1 LDTKTSLATSPSCSK
16 LLFVV
21 ESSFIMKI
29 YIHTIYYNLD
39 TKKNISQHFIP
50 LDNSNNGNEWFEFLP
65 ILNYLQR
72 TELEE
77 NAFYGFLSPKFTKKT
92 GYQPSYVIDLITQ
105 YGNIADIFLFS
116 PGWDQISYF
125 LNPWEQG
132 EVWHPGLMSASQRFL
147 DNYGLKLNLSSL
159 VTDTTN
165 SVFSNYIVAKKNYW
179 LNWLKIAKSF
189 YCYAENENN
198 LIKNQ
203 KICYGSKE
211 NQYPLKTF
219 IQERFASLVMLNHNY
234 KILTPDQ
241 SLTSPIFTKI
251 FSDDIN
257 TRRLLITCDVLKKI
271 YKKSLN
277 PHVLETY
284 WSTRNLIK
292 FSLPN

>member
-1 LDTKTSLATSPSCSK
+1 
-16 LLFVV
+16 
-21 ESSFIMKI
+21 MKI
-29 YIHTIYYNLD
+29 YIHTIYYNFD
-39 TKKNISQHFIP
+39 TKKNISPHFIP
-50 LDNSNNGNEWFEFLP
+50 LDNSNNNGNEWFEFLP
-65 ILNYLQR
+65 ILNYLQSN
-72 TELEE
+72 ELEE
-77 NAFYGFLSPKFTKKT
+77 NAFYGFLSPKFSKKT
-92 GYQPSYVIDLITQ
+92 GYQPSYVIDLITK

-132 EVWHPGLMSASQRFL
+132 EVWHPGLMNASQRFL
-147 DNYGLKLNLSSL
+147 DNYGLKLDLSIL
-159 VTDTTN
+159 VTDSTN
-165 SVFSNYIVAKKNYW
+165 SVFSNFIVAKKGYW

-189 YCYAENENN
+189 YCYAENSNN

-234 KILTPDQ
+234 KILVPDQ

-251 FSDDIN
+251 FPDDIN
-257 TRRLLITCDVLKKI
+257 TRRLLITCDILKKI

-277 PHVLETY
+277 PNVLETY

>member
-1 LDTKTSLATSPSCSK
+1 
-16 LLFVV
+16 
-21 ESSFIMKI
+21 MKI

-50 LDNSNNGNEWFEFLP
+50 LDNSNNNGNEWFEFLP

-77 NAFYGFLSPKFTKKT
+77 NAFYGFLSPKFSKKT

-147 DNYGLKLNLSSL
+147 DNYGLKLNLSSI

-165 SVFSNYIVAKKNYW
+165 SVFSNFIVAKKRYW

-189 YCYAENENN
+189 YCYAENANN

-234 KILTPDQ
+234 KILVPDQ